1 MFPRYAKAAPASYFG
16 SHFSMASVGNLL
28 APALDGLN
36 REGVD
41 HAEDIRCDILGDL

>member
-1 MFPRYAKAAPASYFG
+1 MFPRYAKAASASNFS
-16 SHFSMASVGNLL
+16 SHFSTASVGYLL

-41 HAEDIRCDILGDL
+41 HAEDIRCDTLGDL